1 MSNSALVSQTTARRN
16 SVGIRFGVVRVVAVA
31 LTMLAALDADA
42 VVRFPARIP
51 RVPRAP
57 TRVPHAPVIPAGLI
71 DWERRNGPRWPN
83 QTPNKENKDEWVR
96 GRVLIRT
103 NECLGSQ
110 YEQLEIGR
118 IYNSNYNLEVAEKYV
133 WYLDNANKPSDLLAD
148 ECPALGQAHREGRYS
163 SNSDRD
169 EAFNGV
175 FAGCHPWGSVGKVA
189 AVILL
194 LGCSYLVFKRC
205 VLKVFKF
212 LGNVHARLT
221 NDGARVVIVIICVW
235 TAMFA
240 LAFLIKLGCD
250 IFCER

>member
-57 TRVPHAPVIPAGLI
+57 TRVPHAPVIPPGLI

-83 QTPNKENKDEWVR
+83 QKPNEEDKDEGGRV
-96 GRVLIRT
+96 RVLIKT
-103 NECLGSQ
+103 NDCSKTQ
-110 YEQLEIGR
+110 YEQFQFGQ
-118 IYNSNYNLEVAEKYV
+118 IYNPNCNLEVAEKYV
-133 WYLDNANKPSDLLAD
+133 WQLDNANMSGNISAEMYQTLW
-148 ECPALGQAHREGRYS
+148 PANREGQYS
-163 SNSDRD
+163 VNSDGD
-169 EAFNGV
+169 GSFNDM
-175 FAGCHPWGSVGKVA
+175 FAGCHQWGCVGKFAV
-189 AVILL
+189 VILL
-194 LGCSYLVFKRC
+194 IGSGYLVFKC
-205 VLKVFKF
+205 GVLKVFKF
-212 LGNVHARLT
+212 LGNVHAKLT
-221 NDGARVVIVIICVW
+221 NNGARVATVIICVW